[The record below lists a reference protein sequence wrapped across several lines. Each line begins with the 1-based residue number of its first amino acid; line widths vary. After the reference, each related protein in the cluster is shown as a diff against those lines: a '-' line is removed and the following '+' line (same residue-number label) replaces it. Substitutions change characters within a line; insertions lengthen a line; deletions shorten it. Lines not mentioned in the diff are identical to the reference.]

1 MNRGFQSM
9 ETANDYSDMRRQA
22 ITTAL
27 TAELERQAQS
37 GASRI
42 DVEALASA
50 VELALDPVP
59 PAGEGRRP
67 DELNATND
75 D

>member
-1 MNRGFQSM
+1 M
-9 ETANDYSDMRRQA
+9 ETADAPAARHQA
-22 ITTAL
+22 IVTAL
-27 TAELERQAQS
+27 SAEIERQAQS

-50 VELALDPVP
+50 VGLALDPAP
-59 PAGEGRRP
+59 PASEGKRP
-67 DELNATND
+67 SELNATND

>member
-1 MNRGFQSM
+1 M
-9 ETANDYSDMRRQA
+9 EMGDPTSPHRHQA
-22 ITTAL
+22 IVVAL
-27 TAELERQAQS
+27 TAELERQAQA

-42 DVEALASA
+42 DVEALAGA
-50 VELALDPVP
+50 VETAIDPAP
-59 PAGEGRRP
+59 PLSEGRSP

>member
-1 MNRGFQSM
+1 M
-9 ETANDYSDMRRQA
+9 ETANDMAQMRRQA
-22 ITTAL
+22 IATAL
-27 TAELERQAQS
+27 AGELEGQAQS

-50 VELALDPVP
+50 VEIALDPDMP
-59 PAGEGRRP
+59 LAEGRHP
-67 DELNATND
+67 SELNATND

>member
-1 MNRGFQSM
+1 M
-9 ETANDYSDMRRQA
+9 ETANDPSSLRHQA
-22 ITTAL
+22 IATAL
-27 TAELERQAQS
+27 AAEIERQAQS

-50 VELALDPVP
+50 VEVALDPPP
-59 PAGEGRRP
+59 PASEGKRP
-67 DELNATND
+67 SELNATND

>member
-1 MNRGFQSM
+1 M
-9 ETANDYSDMRRQA
+9 ETANDLPGLRRQA
-22 ITTAL
+22 IATAL

-42 DVEALASA
+42 DVDGLAEA
-50 VELALDPVP
+50 VELALDPAP
-59 PAGEGRRP
+59 PAAEGKRP
-67 DELNATND
+67 SELNATND

>member
-1 MNRGFQSM
+1 M
-9 ETANDYSDMRRQA
+9 EMASALGEHRHQA

-27 TAELERQAQS
+27 SEEMDRQAKA

-42 DVEALASA
+42 DVDALAEA
-50 VELALDPVP
+50 VEQAIEPTP
-59 PAGEGRRP
+59 PASEGKRP
-67 DELNATND
+67 SELNATND

>member
-1 MNRGFQSM
+1 M
-9 ETANDYSDMRRQA
+9 EMGESTNQHRHQA
-22 ITTAL
+22 IVLAL
-27 TAELERQAQS
+27 TAELERQAQA

-42 DVEALASA
+42 DVEALAAA
-50 VELALDPVP
+50 VETALDPAP
-59 PAGEGRRP
+59 PLSEGHSP

>member
-1 MNRGFQSM
+1 M
-9 ETANDYSDMRRQA
+9 ETANDPAGLRHQA

-27 TAELERQAQS
+27 AAEIERQAQS

-50 VELALDPVP
+50 VELALDPAP
-59 PAGEGRRP
+59 PASEGKRP
-67 DELNATND
+67 SELNATND

>member
-1 MNRGFQSM
+1 M
-9 ETANDYSDMRRQA
+9 ETASDHAGPRRQA
-22 ITTAL
+22 IVTAL

-42 DVEALASA
+42 DIEALASA
-50 VELALDPVP
+50 VEGALDPAA
-59 PAGEGRRP
+59 PASEGKKP
-67 DELNATND
+67 SELNATND

>member
-1 MNRGFQSM
+1 M
-9 ETANDYSDMRRQA
+9 EMASELSDTRHQA

-27 TAELERQAQS
+27 DAEIERQAQT

-42 DVEALASA
+42 NVEALAEA
-50 VELALDPVP
+50 VEDAIDPTP
-59 PAGEGRRP
+59 PVSEGKRP
-67 DELNATND
+67 SELNATND

>member
-1 MNRGFQSM
+1 M
-9 ETANDYSDMRRQA
+9 ETANDLSQMRRQA
-22 ITTAL
+22 IATAL
-27 TAELERQAQS
+27 AAELERQAQS

-50 VELALDPVP
+50 VENALEPEPSLA
-59 PAGEGRRP
+59 EGRRP
-67 DELNATND
+67 SELNATND